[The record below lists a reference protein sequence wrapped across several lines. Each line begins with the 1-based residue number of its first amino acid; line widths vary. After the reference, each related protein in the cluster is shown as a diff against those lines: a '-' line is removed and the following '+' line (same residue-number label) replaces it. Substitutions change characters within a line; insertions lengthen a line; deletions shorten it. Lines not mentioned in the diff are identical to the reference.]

1 MKFFYYYLAA
11 ISVFAVLLTVYDKH
25 AARKGKWRISESA
38 LLCTAALG
46 GSAAMF
52 LTMLLIRHKTKHI
65 KFMAG
70 IPLIILLQIIFA
82 AFVANGILLQKNG

>member
-11 ISVFAVLLTVYDKH
+11 ISVFAVFLTVYDKR

-46 GSAAMF
+46 GSVAMF
-52 LTMLLIRHKTKHI
+52 LTML
-65 KFMAG
+65 
-70 IPLIILLQIIFA
+70 IILLQIVFA

>member
-1 MKFFYYYLAA
+1 
-11 ISVFAVLLTVYDKH
+11 
-25 AARKGKWRISESA
+25 
-38 LLCTAALG
+38 
-46 GSAAMF
+46 MF

-70 IPLIILLQIIFA
+70 IPLIILLQIVFA